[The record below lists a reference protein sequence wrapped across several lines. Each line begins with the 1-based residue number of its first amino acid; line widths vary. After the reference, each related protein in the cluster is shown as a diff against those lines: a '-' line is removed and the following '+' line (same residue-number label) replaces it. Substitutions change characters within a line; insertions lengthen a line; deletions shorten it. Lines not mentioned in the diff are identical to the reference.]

1 MATTSIS
8 FAETPL
14 LNLVLRRADDALIL
28 GHRLSEWCGHAPM
41 IEEDIALANIAL
53 DLVGQARSLYD
64 YAARVEGSG
73 LSEDH
78 FAYRREQHQYRN
90 CLLVEQ
96 PNGDFAATIVRQV
109 LFTTFMDLYWRE
121 MMNSRDATLAAIAAK
136 AEKETA
142 YHLRHSAEWL
152 IRLGDG
158 TDESHERAE
167 AAIEELWTYIVELF
181 ESDET
186 EWLLASSG
194 TAPDTGALREPWQA
208 RLEAILH
215 ESTLKIPNAPF
226 MQTGGRSG
234 RHTEHL
240 GYILADLQFLQ
251 RAHPEAVW

>member
-8 FAETPL
+8 YAERPL

-41 IEEDIALANIAL
+41 VEEDIALANIAL
-53 DLVGQARSLYD
+53 DLIGQARSLYD
-64 YAARVEGSG
+64 YAARVENSG
-73 LSEDH
+73 LGEDH

-96 PNGDFAATIVRQV
+96 PNGDFAASIVRQV
-109 LFTTFMDLYWRE
+109 LFSAFMDLYWRE
-121 MMNSRDATLAAIAAK
+121 MMNLRDETLAAIAAK

-158 TDESHERAE
+158 TEESHERAQ
-167 AAIEELWTYIVELF
+167 AALDELWIYSGELF
-181 ESDET
+181 ETDEI
-186 EWLLASSG
+186 ERSLIEG
-194 TAPDTGALREPWQA
+194 GIAPDCSSLQNGWQKHIKPILREA
-208 RLEAILH
+208 
-215 ESTLKIPNAPF
+215 TLTIPSASF

-240 GYILADLQFLQ
+240 GHILADLQFLQ

>member
-1 MATTSIS
+1 MVTTSIS
-8 FAETPL
+8 FTETPL

-41 IEEDIALANIAL
+41 VEEDIALANIAL
-53 DLVGQARSLYD
+53 DLIGQARSLYD
-64 YAARVEGSG
+64 YAAQVDGSG
-73 LSEDH
+73 LTEDH

-109 LFTTFMDLYWRE
+109 LFSAFMDLYWRE
-121 MMNSRDATLAAIAAK
+121 MMKSRDETLAAIAAK

-167 AAIEELWTYIVELF
+167 AALDELWIYTGELF
-181 ESDET
+181 ESDEI
-186 EWLLASSG
+186 ERGLAQSG
-194 TAPDTGALREPWQA
+194 VAPDVSSLDDPCKQRLAPILREA
-208 RLEAILH
+208 
-215 ESTLKIPNAPF
+215 TLKIPNPPF

-240 GYILADLQFLQ
+240 GYILADLQYLQ

>member
-8 FAETPL
+8 FTETPL

-41 IEEDIALANIAL
+41 VEEDIALANIAL
-53 DLVGQARSLYD
+53 DLIGQARALYD
-64 YAARVEGSG
+64 YAAQVDGSG

-78 FAYRREQHQYRN
+78 FGYRREQHQCRN

-109 LFTTFMDLYWRE
+109 LFSAFMGLYWPE
-121 MMNSRDATLAAIAAK
+121 MMNSRDETLAAIAAK

-158 TDESHERAE
+158 TEESHERAE
-167 AAIEELWTYIVELF
+167 AALDELWIYTGELF
-181 ESDET
+181 ESDDIEY
-186 EWLLASSG
+186 ELVRSSVV
-194 TAPDTGALREPWQA
+194 PDVSTLRDPWQKRIEPILREA
-208 RLEAILH
+208 
-215 ESTLKIPNAPF
+215 TLTIPSASF

-234 RHTEHL
+234 RHTEYL
-240 GYILADLQFLQ
+240 GYVLADLQFLQ
-251 RAHPEAVW
+251 RVHPEAVW

>member
-8 FAETPL
+8 FDETPL
-14 LNLVLRRADDALIL
+14 MNLVLRRADDALIL

-53 DLVGQARSLYD
+53 DLIGQARSLYE

-78 FAYRREQHQYRN
+78 FAYRRDQHRYRN

-109 LFTTFMDLYWRE
+109 LFSAFMDPYWRE
-121 MMNSRDATLAAIAAK
+121 MTKSHDATLAAIAAK

-142 YHLRHSAEWL
+142 YHMRHSAEWL

-158 TDESHERAE
+158 TEESHCRAQ
-167 AAIEELWTYIVELF
+167 AALDELWTYTGELF
-181 ESDET
+181 DTDEVENQLGASQIAPATTGLQDRWRKRLESI
-186 EWLLASSG
+186 
-194 TAPDTGALREPWQA
+194 LREATLDIPGTGWMQA
-208 RLEAILH
+208 
-215 ESTLKIPNAPF
+215 
-226 MQTGGRSG
+226 GGRSG
-234 RHTEHL
+234 RHSEHF
-240 GYILADLQFLQ
+240 GYILADLQYLQ

>member
-8 FAETPL
+8 YAETPL
-14 LNLVLRRADDALIL
+14 LNLVLRRADDTLIL
-28 GHRLSEWCGHAPM
+28 GHGLSEWCGHAPM
-41 IEEDIALANIAL
+41 VEEDIALANIAL
-53 DLVGQARSLYD
+53 DLIGQARSLYD

-109 LFTTFMDLYWRE
+109 LFSTFMDLYWRE
-121 MMNSRDATLAAIAAK
+121 MMNSRDETLAAIAAK

-158 TDESHERAE
+158 TDESHERARV
-167 AAIEELWTYIVELF
+167 ALDELWTYTGELF
-181 ESDET
+181 EADEIGR
-186 EWLLASSG
+186 ELAQSG
-194 TAPDTGALREPWQA
+194 IAPDASVLQDSWRKRIEPILREA
-208 RLEAILH
+208 
-215 ESTLKIPNAPF
+215 TLNIPNPAW
-226 MQTGGRSG
+226 MQSGGRSG

>member
-8 FAETPL
+8 FTETPL
-14 LNLVLRRADDALIL
+14 LCLVLRRADDALIL

-41 IEEDIALANIAL
+41 VEEDIALANIAL
-53 DLVGQARSLYD
+53 DLIGQARPLYD
-64 YAARVEGSG
+64 YAAQVDGSG
-73 LSEDH
+73 FTEDH

-96 PNGDFAATIVRQV
+96 PNADFASTIVRQV
-109 LFTTFMDLYWRE
+109 LFSAFMDLYWRE
-121 MMNSRDATLAAIAAK
+121 TMKSRDATLAAIAAK

-142 YHLRHSAEWL
+142 YHLRHSGEWL

-167 AAIEELWTYIVELF
+167 AALDELWVYTGELF
-181 ESDET
+181 ENDET
-186 EWLLASSG
+186 ERLLESSG
-194 TAPDTGALREPWQA
+194 TAPDTGAFREPWQA
-208 RLEAILH
+208 RIEPILREA
-215 ESTLKIPNAPF
+215 TLKIPNAPF
-226 MQTGGRSG
+226 MQSGGRSG
-234 RHTEHL
+234 RHSEHL

>member
-1 MATTSIS
+1 MSTTSIS
-8 FAETPL
+8 FSETPL
-14 LNLVLRRADDALIL
+14 LSLVLQRADDALIL
-28 GHRLSEWCGHAPM
+28 GHRLSEWCGHAPLV
-41 IEEDIALANIAL
+41 EEDIALANIAL
-53 DLVGQARSLYD
+53 DLIGQARSLYD
-64 YAARVEGSG
+64 YAAQVDGSR
-73 LSEDH
+73 LTEDH

-96 PNGDFAATIVRQV
+96 PNGDFAATIVRQF
-109 LFTTFMDLYWRE
+109 LFSAFMDLYWRE
-121 MMNSRDATLAAIAAK
+121 MMISRDETLAAISAK

-167 AAIEELWTYIVELF
+167 AALDELWIYTGELF
-181 ESDET
+181 ERDET
-186 EWLLASSG
+186 ERLLASSG
-194 TAPDTGALREPWQA
+194 IAPDTGALREPWQA
-208 RLEAILH
+208 RIEPILREAA
-215 ESTLKIPNAPF
+215 LKIPNTPF

-234 RHTEHL
+234 CHSEHL

>member
-1 MATTSIS
+1 MPTTSIS
-8 FAETPL
+8 FNETPL

-41 IEEDIALANIAL
+41 VEEDIALANIAL

-64 YAARVEGSG
+64 YAAQVDGSG
-73 LSEDH
+73 LTEDH

-109 LFTTFMDLYWRE
+109 LFSAFMDLSWRE
-121 MMNSRDATLAAIAAK
+121 MMSSRDEMLAAIAAK

-158 TDESHERAE
+158 TEESNARAQ
-167 AAIEELWTYIVELF
+167 AALDELWTYTGELF
-181 ESDET
+181 EADET
-186 EWLLASSG
+186 ERNVVQAG
-194 TAPDTGALREPWQA
+194 IAPDAGKLQADWQTRIEPILREA
-208 RLEAILH
+208 
-215 ESTLKIPNAPF
+215 TLNIPNAPF

-234 RHTEHL
+234 RHSEHL

>member
-1 MATTSIS
+1 M
-8 FAETPL
+8 
-14 LNLVLRRADDALIL
+14 V
-28 GHRLSEWCGHAPM
+28 
-41 IEEDIALANIAL
+41 EEDIALANIAL
-53 DLVGQARSLYD
+53 DLIGQGRSLYD
-64 YAARVEGSG
+64 YAAQVDGAG

-96 PNGDFAATIVRQV
+96 PNGNFAATIVRQV
-109 LFTTFMDLYWRE
+109 LFSAFMDLYWRE
-121 MMNSRDATLAAIAAK
+121 MMHSRDATLAAIAAK

-158 TDESHERAE
+158 TEESHERAQD
-167 AAIEELWTYIVELF
+167 ALDELWVYTSELF
-181 ESDET
+181 ESDEI
-186 EWLLASSG
+186 ERGLALSRI
-194 TAPDTGALREPWQA
+194 APDAGALREPWQK
-208 RLEAILH
+208 RLEPILRQAM
-215 ESTLKIPNAPF
+215 LKIPNTPW
-226 MQTGGRSG
+226 MQTGGRGG

>member
-8 FAETPL
+8 FTETPL

-41 IEEDIALANIAL
+41 VEEDIALANIAL

-64 YAARVEGSG
+64 YAARVAGSG
-73 LSEDH
+73 LTEDY

-109 LFTTFMDLYWRE
+109 LFSAFMDVYWRE
-121 MMNSRDATLAAIAAK
+121 MMRSRDKTLAAIAAK

-142 YHLRHSAEWL
+142 YHLRHSGEWL

-158 TDESHERAE
+158 TDESHARAE
-167 AAIEELWTYIVELF
+167 AGLDELWTYTGELF
-181 ESDET
+181 EVDDVEAG
-186 EWLLASSG
+186 LARCGIALDAS
-194 TAPDTGALREPWQA
+194 TLREPWQT
-208 RLEAILH
+208 RLQPILREAML
-215 ESTLKIPNAPF
+215 SAPATPF
-226 MQTGGRSG
+226 MQSGGRSG
-234 RHTEHL
+234 RHSEHF

>member
-1 MATTSIS
+1 M
-8 FAETPL
+8 
-14 LNLVLRRADDALIL
+14 V
-28 GHRLSEWCGHAPM
+28 
-41 IEEDIALANIAL
+41 EEDIALANLAL
-53 DLVGQARSLYD
+53 DLIGQARSLYD

-73 LSEDH
+73 LTEDH

-109 LFTTFMDLYWRE
+109 LFSAFMDLYWRE
-121 MMNSRDATLAAIAAK
+121 MINSRDETLAAIAAK

-158 TDESHERAE
+158 TEESHDRAQ
-167 AAIEELWTYIVELF
+167 AALDELWIYTGELF
-181 ESDET
+181 ETDET
-186 EWLLASSG
+186 ERSLAKAG
-194 TAPDTGALREPWQA
+194 VAPDVSKLEQLWQNRLDAILREA
-208 RLEAILH
+208 TLAI
-215 ESTLKIPNAPF
+215 PRAPF
-226 MQTGGRSG
+226 MQAGGRSG

-240 GYILADLQFLQ
+240 GYILADLQYLQ